1 MYIDTSLRADGD
13 VVAPVDLEF
22 SNAPVTITSI
32 TRSNRTKQDEN
43 VLAGCSL
50 LYHQYS
56 AKFDC
61 MKPQNS
67 ERLK

>member
-32 TRSNRTKQDEN
+32 TRSNRTKQDEKRTGWMQPT
-43 VLAGCSL
+43 VSPI
-50 LYHQYS
+50 QR
-56 AKFDC
+56 
-61 MKPQNS
+61 QV
-67 ERLK
+67 